1 MVIAVQQLLIQIP
14 VTVAALNIPL
24 LYCKEL
30 NNIHS
35 QLFALYSE
43 KFLSLIEQQI
53 KDEDIRGESKLIP
66 GTVQY
71 QMANLL
77 VTLFYNDFIKNGES
91 LEYLLKVY
99 KVDELRECF
108 RCVGI
113 DLKLMFDTVGI
124 DILTTPVVPIIPP
137 TGETVSI
144 ADLLSQNNSC
154 QILIK

>member
-1 MVIAVQQLLIQIP
+1 M
-14 VTVAALNIPL
+14 AALNLPL

-43 KFLSLIEQQI
+43 KFLALIDQQI
-53 KDEDIRGESKLIP
+53 KDEDIKGESNLIP

-71 QMANLL
+71 QMANLF
-77 VTLFYNDFIKNGES
+77 VTLFYNDHIKNGES

-124 DILTTPVVPIIPP
+124 DILATPVAPTIPP
-137 TGETVSI
+137 TGETVNI